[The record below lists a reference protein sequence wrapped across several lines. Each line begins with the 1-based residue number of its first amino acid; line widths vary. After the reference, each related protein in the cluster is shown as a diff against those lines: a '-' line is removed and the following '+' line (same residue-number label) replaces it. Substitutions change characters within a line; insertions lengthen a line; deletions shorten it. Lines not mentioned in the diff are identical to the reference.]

1 MVVLDQRRLPDEE
14 VELRCASA
22 EEVARLKLH
31 AMGVEIDELT
41 PEQDHYLHSWEQGT

>member
-1 MVVLDQRRLPDEE
+1 VPPENDK
-14 VELRCASA
+14 
-22 EEVARLKLH
+22 EVARLKLH